1 MRPIVFPKAVAIT
14 VRYDLDSLSPGLF
27 DAVANALDPVNG
39 RNVLSFARYAV
50 GAYLRTKDEDHEE
63 AAETASGLLRSG
75 LLKRFE
81 SSAHAFRLSLDRM
94 VHEHDLFLEALT
106 KGKVITTGF
115 LRELSADEEAFDD
128 LLDSS
133 GQVHDAADYN
143 VNALRADVERDREIL
158 RDLAERMSK
167 VTDDSDPKLAA
178 IIEELV
184 RIVTQAKNDAA
195 TDAEEQRNR
204 KVLIFSYFADTVA
217 WLRRAL
223 ELRIATDN
231 RLKGFRGRIVAVA
244 GGGLEGEEANRNQAV
259 WGFAPESSDPPPG
272 QKDLFDL
279 LITTDVLAEG
289 MNLQQCR
296 HILNYDLPWNPM
308 RLVQRHGRVDR
319 IGSPHPR
326 VFLRTVFP
334 ADRLDALLALE
345 ARILRKL
352 TQAAKSIGVSTLP
365 VDGAE
370 GGEQVF
376 AETRAEIE
384 KLAAEDPTLFEQGGT
399 AAAAQT
405 GEEYRQ
411 RLRVALESVHERII
425 GLPGRAG
432 SGMRK
437 GKRTGILFCAEVTLA
452 EERRTF
458 LRFVPAQANWRQPDA
473 KSIERET
480 GTCLRL
486 IDCTEDTPRHVPTA
500 LNDGVFAFWDAA
512 LADIISEWDNLSDP
526 ANLQPQVRRLNRQVA
541 EFMRAHPPHDVEAD
555 KLAKALDILEAP
567 WPMRE
572 EALLREQFRDRAGP
586 GAARSRRLVEWI
598 LATGLERF
606 EPPAPL
612 PPISEADVRLVC
624 WMVVEAEA

>member
-1 MRPIVFPKAVAIT
+1 
-14 VRYDLDSLSPGLF
+14 
-27 DAVANALDPVNG
+27 
-39 RNVLSFARYAV
+39 
-50 GAYLRTKDEDHEE
+50 
-63 AAETASGLLRSG
+63 
-75 LLKRFE
+75 
-81 SSAHAFRLSLDRM
+81 
-94 VHEHDLFLEALT
+94 
-106 KGKVITTGF
+106 
-115 LRELSADEEAFDD
+115 
-128 LLDSS
+128 
-133 GQVHDAADYN
+133 
-143 VNALRADVERDREIL
+143 
-158 RDLAERMSK
+158 
-167 VTDDSDPKLAA
+167 
-178 IIEELV
+178 
-184 RIVTQAKNDAA
+184 
-195 TDAEEQRNR
+195 
-204 KVLIFSYFADTVA
+204 
-217 WLRRAL
+217 
-223 ELRIATDN
+223 
-231 RLKGFRGRIVAVA
+231 
-244 GGGLEGEEANRNQAV
+244 
-259 WGFAPESSDPPPG
+259 
-272 QKDLFDL
+272 
-279 LITTDVLAEG
+279 
-289 MNLQQCR
+289 
-296 HILNYDLPWNPM
+296 
-308 RLVQRHGRVDR
+308 
-319 IGSPHPR
+319 
-326 VFLRTVFP
+326 
-334 ADRLDALLALE
+334 
-345 ARILRKL
+345 
-352 TQAAKSIGVSTLP
+352 
-365 VDGAE
+365 
-370 GGEQVF
+370 
-376 AETRAEIE
+376 
-384 KLAAEDPTLFEQGGT
+384 PTLFEQGGT

-411 RLRVALESVHERII
+411 RLRAALESDRERII

-458 LRFVPAQANWRQPDA
+458 LRFVPARANWRQPDA
-473 KSIERET
+473 MSIERET

-541 EFMRAHPPHDVEAD
+541 EFIRAHPPHDVEAD